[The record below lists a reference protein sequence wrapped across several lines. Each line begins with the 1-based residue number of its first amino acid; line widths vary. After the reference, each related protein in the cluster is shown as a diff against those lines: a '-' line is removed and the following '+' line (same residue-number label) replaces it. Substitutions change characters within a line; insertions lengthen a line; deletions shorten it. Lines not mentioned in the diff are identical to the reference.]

1 MSARILII
9 DDEAPLRVMV
19 RQMLEKADYMVEEAN
34 DGAAGLKCVL
44 HNPID
49 LVITDIFMPDK
60 DGLATILELRAQFPH
75 LKIIAISGG
84 SRRGPD
90 YLPIAKKLGAQHAL
104 AKPFERRE
112 LLDAVAGILDQFAE
126 AAS

>member
-90 YLPIAKKLGAQHAL
+90 YLPIAKKLGAQQ
-104 AKPFERRE
+104 
-112 LLDAVAGILDQFAE
+112 QFPE
-126 AAS
+126 GPEPQ